1 MNKLYGNLK
10 MSWPATLIFAL
21 VAGVY
26 TGFILTVDKLYG
38 TSFQDIGV
46 NFEWWVIFA
55 VIIVVNCDKWWE
67 AALKCFIFF
76 VISQP
81 VVYAVEVLLGHLDMD
96 MAIMYYKSYWLWV
109 TFLTLPGG
117 AIAYLCKNQNLL
129 GAIILGLGNTIQ
141 AVMGAHYISELMANP
156 PYHLLSAIVSFGS
169 IFVMSF
175 YIQKNKVY
183 SLVSAIMPL
192 VLMAILILSGFNL

>member
-1 MNKLYGNLK
+1 M
-10 MSWPATLIFAL
+10 
-21 VAGVY
+21 
-26 TGFILTVDKLYG
+26 
-38 TSFQDIGV
+38 
-46 NFEWWVIFA
+46 
-55 VIIVVNCDKWWE
+55 
-67 AALKCFIFF
+67 
-76 VISQP
+76 
-81 VVYAVEVLLGHLDMD
+81 
-96 MAIMYYKSYWLWV
+96 